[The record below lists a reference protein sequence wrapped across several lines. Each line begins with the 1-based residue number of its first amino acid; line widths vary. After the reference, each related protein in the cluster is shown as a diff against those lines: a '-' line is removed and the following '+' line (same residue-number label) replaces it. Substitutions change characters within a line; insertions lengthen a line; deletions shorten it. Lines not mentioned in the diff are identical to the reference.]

1 MKHKKLIKDGNWY
14 KLLKSAVA
22 ILNFFKNLFSN
33 YNKMADDNLKKYKS
47 LLSIN
52 LPDENILPKNEE
64 DDDERFVK
72 KDSKEEEKQTETVE
86 EKIEDQSIIDKL
98 KNFIFPKS
106 NKRRDLD
113 VEVGGL
119 EVKKQKESN
128 EKDVWDERSEE
139 VDKMGSTDT
148 FNTTGIKSVIW
159 KQKRARLAAK
169 KHAKEGAE
177 AADVATSTQGDQN
190 FNNTSYVARLKN
202 MKQDRSEVT
211 GGRNGGAW
219 R

>member
-1 MKHKKLIKDGNWY
+1 
-14 KLLKSAVA
+14 
-22 ILNFFKNLFSN
+22 
-33 YNKMADDNLKKYKS
+33 MADDNLKRYKS

-52 LPDENILPKNEE
+52 LFDKNILPKNEE

-72 KDSKEEEKQTETVE
+72 KDSKEEQKQTETVE
-86 EKIEDQSIIDKL
+86 EEIEKVEAKSEDQSIIDKL
-98 KNFIFPKS
+98 KNFISPKN
-106 NKRRDLD
+106 NKQRDLD
-113 VEVGGL
+113 SEVGGL
-119 EVKKQKESN
+119 EMKKQKESN

-148 FNTTGIKSVIW
+148 FNTTGMKSVIW
-159 KQKRARLAAK
+159 KQKRAKLAAK

-177 AADVATSTQGDQN
+177 ALDAGASKGDQN
-190 FNNTSYVARLKN
+190 FNNMSYVARLKN

-211 GGRNGGAW
+211 GGKNGGAW